1 MTADKVA
8 ARYSRAL
15 FEIAR
20 EEGQISPYGVV
31 LRDVA
36 AQIEGNE
43 DLREFLLSPHA
54 PQKAKKEVLGQ
65 IFAEIPE
72 LVINFL
78 SLLIDKGREK
88 IIPQIA
94 KVYQEIVDEESRAFE
109 VSVTSAQK
117 MKPEE
122 ESALIKKLEE
132 TSRRTIRLVT
142 QEDPSLIGG
151 LTIHIGNRWIDGSIK
166 GRLAALSQTLAKPI
180 QKQMEVEG

>member
-1 MTADKVA
+1 MTTDKVA

-15 FEIAR
+15 FEIAQ
-20 EEGQISPYGVV
+20 EEGQISPYGAI
-31 LRDVA
+31 LHEVA

-43 DLREFLLSPHA
+43 ELREFLLSPHA
-54 PQKAKKEVLGQ
+54 PQKAKKEVLGEV
-65 IFAEIPE
+65 FAGIPE
-72 LVINFL
+72 LLQNFL
-78 SLLIDKGREK
+78 SLLVDKGREE
-88 IIPQIA
+88 IISQIA
-94 KVYQEIVDEESRAFE
+94 KVYQEIVDEESQAFE
-109 VSVTSAQK
+109 VSVTSAKK

-132 TSRRTIRLVT
+132 TSGRTIRLIT

-166 GRLAALSQTLAKPI
+166 GRLAALSQALAKPV